1 MNSDVVCLRNEGK
14 HNPPKYHK
22 YAKME
27 YANMTDEKQF
37 QESSGEEKGGI
48 DRRQLLKVGAI
59 GAAGIAAA
67 GLGMNTASAE
77 MIVPGEVLQTNAT
90 KGGKRVVII
99 NDAALQIG
107 PPIARNF
114 AKMGYNLVI
123 AQPAKGLVKECEGHG
138 AKVIVVP
145 GIEQHGPN
153 DETRPDSTQKLVD
166 AAMKEFGGFDSAF
179 IRTAEHMPGDIFK
192 INAKDMQKL
201 YEGNFLAVVYAL
213 QSLLPPLMDKG
224 AGQIVILT
232 SASSTQALSD
242 FIGYSAMRAGANTL
256 IQGAAMTAAPKGVCV
271 NAFGTNYLNY
281 PDAVNSM
288 GGSDKMAAVASNIPL
303 GRFGEPEEMAHL
315 AMALLD
321 GYNMFTTGQSIMVA
335 GGYNVKLDSIAG
347 LVSG

>member
-1 MNSDVVCLRNEGK
+1 MSSDKLEK
-14 HNPPKYHK
+14 DPK
-22 YAKME
+22 
-27 YANMTDEKQF
+27 D
-37 QESSGEEKGGI
+37 I
-48 DRRQLLKVGAI
+48 DRRHFMVA
-59 GAAGIAAA
+59 GAAGAAGLAAA
-67 GLGMNTASAE
+67 GMGVNTAAAKT
-77 MIVPGEVLQTNAT
+77 IIPGEVLKTNAT
-90 KGGKRVVII
+90 KGGKRVIII
-99 NDAALQIG
+99 NDALLQIG
-107 PPIARNF
+107 PPLARNF
-114 AKMGYNLVI
+114 AKQGYNLVI

-166 AAMKEFGGFDSAF
+166 AAMKEFGGFDSAY

-192 INAKDMQKL
+192 INTKDMQKL
-201 YEGNFLAVVYAL
+201 YEGNFLAAVYAL
-213 QSLLPPLMDKG
+213 QSLLPPLMEKG

-232 SASSTQALSD
+232 SASSTGALSD

-271 NAFGTNYLNY
+271 NAFGTNFLNY
-281 PDAVNSM
+281 PDAVESM
-288 GGSDKMAAVASNIPL
+288 GGPEKMAAVARNIPL

-335 GGYNVKLDSIAG
+335 GGYNMKLDSIASLQG
-347 LVSG
+347 G

>member
-1 MNSDVVCLRNEGK
+1 MSSDKLEK
-14 HNPPKYHK
+14 DPK
-22 YAKME
+22 
-27 YANMTDEKQF
+27 D
-37 QESSGEEKGGI
+37 I
-48 DRRQLLKVGAI
+48 DRRHFMVA
-59 GAAGIAAA
+59 GAAGAAGLAAA
-67 GLGMNTASAE
+67 GMGVNTAAAKT
-77 MIVPGEVLQTNAT
+77 IIPGEVLKTNAT
-90 KGGKRVVII
+90 KGGKRVIII
-99 NDAALQIG
+99 NDALLQIG
-107 PPIARNF
+107 PPLARNF
-114 AKMGYNLVI
+114 AKQGYNLVI

-166 AAMKEFGGFDSAF
+166 AAMKEFGGFDSAY

-192 INAKDMQKL
+192 INTKDMQKL
-201 YEGNFLAVVYAL
+201 YEGNFLAAVYAL
-213 QSLLPPLMDKG
+213 QSLLPPLMEKG

-232 SASSTQALSD
+232 SASSTGALSD

-271 NAFGTNYLNY
+271 NAFGTNFLNY
-281 PDAVNSM
+281 PDAVESM
-288 GGSDKMAAVASNIPL
+288 GGPEKMAAVASNIPL

-335 GGYNVKLDSIAG
+335 GGYNMKLDSIASLQG
-347 LVSG
+347 G